1 MISTFKE
8 TLSSLRDP
16 KYFEV
21 IAKKTVKQSLWY
33 WSRYVLFFALIPT
46 ILAIFTLTYY
56 TPQFP
61 RLAKQYLP
69 EVDFTVKDGLASTSL
84 SQPFVANFEDV
95 VFIIDTTGSS
105 TLNTPGVMI
114 TQDKFIFRSPEGD
127 TQTQSL
133 RDLGDFHFDTPAAV
147 AWITSHQ
154 FQIWLVGFLVIVLL
168 AVIFSLFYVLF
179 NVLMFLFWAA
189 VLWLVSRLR
198 HRKFL
203 FNTGFK
209 IAVHASVLP
218 LVISALTFMSSSGLI
233 FILNLFLFT
242 FYTISWYRSLTP

>member
-1 MISTFKE
+1 MHDALSQNLRHLSSSETVAISTE
-8 TLSSLRDP
+8 
-16 KYFEV
+16 
-21 IAKKTVKQSLWY
+21 AKRRQ
-33 WSRYVLFFALIPT
+33 A
-46 ILAIFTLTYY
+46 A
-56 TPQFP
+56 
-61 RLAKQYLP
+61 
-69 EVDFTVKDGLASTSL
+69 G
-84 SQPFVANFEDV
+84 EDV
-95 VFIIDTTGSS
+95 I
-105 TLNTPGVMI
+105 
-114 TQDKFIFRSPEGD
+114 
-127 TQTQSL
+127 
-133 RDLGDFHFDTPAAV
+133 DLGAGEPDFDTPAAV